1 MKVFIDVQ
9 IHLLLSSTP
18 SLQGHL
24 EDFPYSEVLD
34 DFTYKFCPAHR
45 VVAQKRTIIDVIRS
59 YVEGPMLVEM
69 LGLKSPQSKLTCLV
83 STGVKTAPKLSDS

>member
-1 MKVFIDVQ
+1 MFAVQ

-34 DFTYKFCPAHR
+34 AFTYKFCPAHR
-45 VVAQKRTIIDVIRS
+45 AVAQKRTIISMIRS
-59 YVEGPMLVEM
+59 YVEDPMLVEM
-69 LGLKSPQSKLTCLV
+69 LGLKSPQNKLTCLV
-83 STGVKTAPKLSDS
+83 STGVKTVGSQVK